1 MKAKVCAVVI
11 GWTAAQELG
20 AALREAS
27 AQTGVA
33 AREVLEVQSS
43 LAKVQF
49 EANEEYSKW
58 DGLRRQLDVEHSR
71 LEAEVADWNAQSGQY
86 SGDDQVC
93 SVFCTH
99 QLPTRVPGTLQ
110 YLASTLTGTFPVL
123 GKHAFSRTLQVA
135 SAERLLVQTRQK
147 LKSEEHSFVSVRSA
161 WVSHKA
167 AVDESLG
174 ALDQQVALARQK
186 EAQAKAKVMQ
196 AVEEEGGRHAYIENR
211 TSSLAVKLRV
221 QRGTLSWAQAQ
232 FSSVEVK
239 IASETLALQ
248 GELSKITSHLEQQ
261 NSLEQELS
269 ELQEQLA
276 AVAKE
281 LSDQDPQAALASCIS
296 QRGEGTRTAE
306 EQKQRQAAVEQQMEH
321 CQALDR
327 QLHGLRTTASNCFM
341 LPS

>member
-86 SGDDQVC
+86 SGDD
-93 SVFCTH
+93 
-99 QLPTRVPGTLQ
+99 
-110 YLASTLTGTFPVL
+110 
-123 GKHAFSRTLQVA
+123 QVA